1 MAGRLLRTAWRRER
15 LRLRLLLR
23 RPLRPWQGMVVLDE
37 CCLTP
42 NHEKCVNFAKD
53 SQTRQDRAMSFLS
66 VPDGYP
72 GTGCSVGTEPVTA
85 PSALP
90 CPSVPAKSCH
100 NLPRCAVPSRARS
113 PREPPRPQPR
123 LCRARPL
130 QVRPARGA
138 ISATAELP
146 LPSRLSASTLP
157 AKLWRLVNSPRVRS
171 VRWDSRAQG
180 LLVDRW
186 LFQREL
192 LSLSNACQAAPYSLQ
207 ATQFRSF
214 VLQLHRYSFHRVP
227 GWVGSAALGNAGAWL
242 RSGIAMTAPTSLPV
256 SSAGVRPTG
265 SSWRRGGKATAAS
278 SSCTRSGVALFPTGQ
293 LPKTGNSCPPE

>member
-1 MAGRLLRTAWRRER
+1 MA
-15 LRLRLLLR
+15 
-23 RPLRPWQGMVVLDE
+23 
-37 CCLTP
+37 
-42 NHEKCVNFAKD
+42 NSAKD
-53 SQTRQDRAMSFLS
+53 RQTWGFHCPV
-66 VPDGYP
+66 VPYQ
-72 GTGCSVGTEPVTA
+72 
-85 PSALP
+85 ALP
-90 CPSVPAKSCH
+90 FPSLMCG
-100 NLPRCAVPSRARS
+100 AR
-113 PREPPRPQPR
+113 PPPELPRPQPR
-123 LCRARPL
+123 LCRASPL

-214 VLQLHRYSFHRVP
+214 VLQLHRYSFQGAGLGWLSCARQCWGLAPLRHRRDRP
-227 GWVGSAALGNAGAWL
+227 NLLARIKRWSAANRQQLAAGREGYSRFQQLHTERCCPLPHRAAAINRHPRHFSPQHSSWQCRL
-242 RSGIAMTAPTSLPV
+242 CSMDSPQLAVEYSWGRGIATA
-256 SSAGVRPTG
+256 G
-265 SSWRRGGKATAAS
+265 SGHGA
-278 SSCTRSGVALFPTGQ
+278 
-293 LPKTGNSCPPE
+293 